1 MMAKIT
7 TWLSLY
13 KVLHELP
20 LYSILALN
28 FTINPPGPC
37 SFNILLLAKKHFP
50 EF

>member
-20 LYSILALN
+20 LYSILALYLYQSAGTVQVQYP
-28 FTINPPGPC
+28 F
-37 SFNILLLAKKHFP
+37 
-50 EF
+50 